1 MKKGSRAQLVLNSS
15 DESRLD
21 SWFKLSCKISKKIM
35 LMFSNECSYNSH
47 AQLLRKY
54 CL

>member
-15 DESRLD
+15 DETRLD
-21 SWFKLSCKISKKIM
+21 SWFKLSCKISKKM